1 MTIEQKS
8 WLGTFILV
16 FIGYI
21 LLKVPVIDFIV
32 EAVILLI
39 CATSIYSNLFELYK
53 EKTEKTK
60 NGVK

>member
-1 MTIEQKS
+1 MTIEQKA
-8 WLGTFILV
+8 WLGTFILI

-21 LLKVPVIDFIV
+21 LLKVPIVDFIV

-39 CATSIYSNLFELYK
+39 CATSIYSSLFELYK
-53 EKTEKTK
+53 EETKKTK